1 MHCKYAGG
9 PPGGRVADL
18 YEVCGQAQ
26 KCVGW
31 HRSDSLALFKHLER
45 RARKRK
51 QRTGVSPFEVG
62 DLRRLYDIQ
71 NRSLLLRRR
80 FEVVIVQPG
89 LSIKEATSKQLD
101 LLAATETYLG
111 ETAAATLTVIGSP

>member
-1 MHCKYAGG
+1 MLAAHLAVG
-9 PPGGRVADL
+9 DL

-26 KCVGW
+26 KSIAW

-45 RARKRK
+45 RARKRN

-62 DLRRLYDIQ
+62 DLRALYDVQ
-71 NRSLLLRRR
+71 HRSLMLRRR

-89 LSIKEATSKQLD
+89 LSVTQATSKQLD
-101 LLAATETYLG
+101 LLAATQTYLG
-111 ETAAATLTVIGSP
+111 ETAAASLTVIGSP